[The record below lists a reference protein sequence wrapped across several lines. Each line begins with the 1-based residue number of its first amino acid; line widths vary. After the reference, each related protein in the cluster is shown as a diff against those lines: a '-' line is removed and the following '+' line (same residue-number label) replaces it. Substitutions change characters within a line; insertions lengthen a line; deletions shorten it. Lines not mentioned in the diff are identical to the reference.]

1 MESHDKAWGNL
12 ETVLNSKLAINDS
25 WNKIID
31 LESDLVPAD
40 YWAQLRTLNVQADQD
55 NILKQLERVI
65 TDSPMPE
72 NIIALWIG
80 IIKLWD
86 EKESKEYYSM
96 YLAGS
101 DSYDVEDADWAAD
114 PAYFSPNCYISSEV
128 LNSVDHIIAVD
139 RNNYSFLDWILPI
152 AYTALTVSDII
163 ERRLNKSLFLKYK
176 KGLFFTKSKES
187 LFVTVGYDDGDF
199 ISIQSIDK

>member
-1 MESHDKAWGNL
+1 MESHDKAWENL

-55 NILKQLERVI
+55 NILKQLERVV

-86 EKESKEYYSM
+86 EKESKEYYSI

-101 DSYDVEDADWAAD
+101 DSYDVEDADWAVD
-114 PAYFSPNCYISSEV
+114 LAYFPPNCYISSEV

-139 RNNYSFLDWILPI
+139 RDNYSFLDWILPI
-152 AYTALTVSDII
+152 TYTALTVSDII